1 LKKDKGMTPRTP
13 IEPESETTEAAVR
26 LIAFGF
32 RHVFV
37 LAMSVAF
44 LMITSS
50 FFLLLYSR
58 RIATA
63 HGFQKD
69 FLVNVAA
76 GLVEIAIGTALAAVA
91 TWAVAKNKL
100 RQLSR
105 PVLALIQ
112 RLRIDGKLTEE
123 GARRSVVC
131 AVALLSESNVSKE
144 IQPDLDK
151 PNTDCPICT
160 QQVTEQMNQCFYCQL
175 PKTIWNDAE
184 LVQVHQKNLATGRG
198 LTRNDGST
206 DGRLESK
213 ES

>member
-1 LKKDKGMTPRTP
+1 MTLTTP
-13 IEPESETTEAAVR
+13 TKTEVEKTEVAVK
-26 LIAFGF
+26 LFAFGF
-32 RHVFV
+32 RHVFA

-44 LMITSS
+44 IMIASS
-50 FFLLLYSR
+50 FFVLLYAR

-100 RQLSR
+100 RELSR

-112 RLRIDGKLTEE
+112 RLRIDGRLTEE
-123 GARRSVVC
+123 AARRSVVC

-144 IQPDLDK
+144 IRPGPDE
-151 PNTDCPICT
+151 PNTDCPICA
-160 QQVTEQMNQCFYCQL
+160 QPVAERMNKCIYCQL
-175 PKTIWNDAE
+175 PKAIWSDAE
-184 LVQVHQKNLATGRG
+184 LVEVHQ
-198 LTRNDGST
+198 RNPPH
-206 DGRLESK
+206 E
-213 ES
+213 